1 MVEENQNPLRDSSQ
15 FECVSSTERLDG
27 PINTRISLQRR
38 DEQNKQLLDNMA
50 KLRELEKEKRQL
62 EEVVDSYRKRE

>member
-27 PINTRISLQRR
+27 PINTSISLQRR

>member
-15 FECVSSTERLDG
+15 FECVSSSERLDG
-27 PINTRISLQRR
+27 PINTSISLQRR

>member
-27 PINTRISLQRR
+27 PINTSISLQRR

-50 KLRELEKEKRQL
+50 KLRELKKEKRQL
-62 EEVVDSYRKRE
+62 EGVVDSYRKRE